1 MVPILLRI
9 SPVSLRMWVMQK
21 MYKGSPDVRF
31 DKNSW
36 DGHPLSPHSKLTVQ
50 GSSCYLVKSQIVNT
64 LDLVVSD
71 TTTQLHSSSVKA
83 AVRQTETKM
92 TQLHANEIL
101 LTKTGCSLD
110 IVTVCRLFLGYSKA
124 SKPPLPCDKSGD
136 LDLPCSLKGHSS

>member
-21 MYKGSPDVRF
+21 MYKGSPDVRLWQEQLRWPSF
-31 DKNSW
+31 KPTFQANSSGVVMLFGKEP
-36 DGHPLSPHSKLTVQ
+36 DSEYSRL
-50 GSSCYLVKSQIVNT
+50 GSLWH
-64 LDLVVSD
+64 
-71 TTTQLHSSSVKA
+71 TTQLRSGSVKA

-101 LTKTGCSLD
+101 FTKTGCNLD
-110 IVTVCRLFLGYSKA
+110 VVTVCRLFLGYSKA

-136 LDLPCSLKGHSS
+136 LDLPCNLKGHSS